1 MKLGVDQTA
10 AVKWKLILV
19 VQQKSER
26 KLAEV
31 NTAAHSSNGYETRDT
46 MEIGSA

>member
-19 VQQKSER
+19 QQKLER

-46 MEIGSA
+46 MKIGSA